1 MINRSCKLLD
11 KLLNIYTAQNN
22 ELPVDQKKMINV
34 LNRPENITLGFID
47 DDLAPLEGDKEGK
60 LEPEETITER
70 MKLNPRKRKIE
81 GTWLKILTSS
91 KLLTRIEILLAETK
105 AENNLNK
112 LKNEIAQILYLLYE
126 HNIITKKVYNS
137 LIKSI

>member
-34 LNRPENITLGFID
+34 LNRPENVTLGFID
-47 DDLAPLEGDKEGK
+47 DELAPLEGDKEGK

-70 MKLNPRKRKIE
+70 MKLNPWERKTE
-81 GTWLKILTSS
+81 GTRLKFLTSS
-91 KLLTRIEILLAETK
+91 KLLTRTEILLAEIK
-105 AENNLNK
+105 PENNLNK

-126 HNIITKKVYNS
+126 HNKITKNVYNS